1 MEIHK
6 GETAYRG
13 EQAEADP
20 TRRKALLA
28 SGSVIGAILA
38 SSCCILP
45 LVLLSL
51 GISGAWMSNLTALEP
66 YQPYFLI
73 ATLVML
79 GAGFY
84 NVYRKP
90 KNACS
95 ADACAT
101 AGYCG
106 TPLAE
111 RVVKVALWSAT
122 ALVVLAL
129 AWPYIAPLFLG

>member
-1 MEIHK
+1 METYK
-6 GETAYRG
+6 SEAYRG

-20 TRRKALLA
+20 TRREGLLA
-28 SGSVIGAILA
+28 GGSVIGAILA

-45 LVLLSL
+45 LALLSL
-51 GISGAWMSNLTALEP
+51 GIGGAWMSNLTALEP

-73 ATLVML
+73 ATVVML

-95 ADACAT
+95 ADACGT
-101 AGYCG
+101 DGYCV
-106 TPLAE
+106 TPLAA
-111 RVVKVALWSAT
+111 RVIKVALRSAT
-122 ALVVLAL
+122 ALVVLVL
-129 AWPYIAPLFLG
+129 AWPYVAPLFLG